1 MAVRISK
8 LESNLARRREIAAK
22 YNETPCSV
30 SGITLPSVQDHVL
43 PAWHLYPVRLDLAS
57 LPAGRA
63 EIFQALRA
71 ENIGVNVHYIPVH
84 LHPYY
89 RDRFG
94 YKPGDYLVAESAYE
108 RLISLPMF
116 HGMTDQDVDDVL
128 CALEKVMASIEI
140 KRRH

>member
-1 MAVRISK
+1 
-8 LESNLARRREIAAK
+8 
-22 YNETPCSV
+22 
-30 SGITLPSVQDHVL
+30 
-43 PAWHLYPVRLDLAS
+43 VRLDLAS

-128 CALEKVMASIEI
+128 CALEKVMGFY
-140 KRRH
+140 RN